1 MIFILRNFQI
11 KFVFNVLKTKLT
23 LKMKEIIIGID
34 LGTSNCCVSFI
45 GEDGKIQILTDP
57 SFPSNPTIPSIVSIE
72 SEGVLVGNEINKSHI
87 NSNKNIF
94 HNFKRLIGHKLG
106 DLETTNLKQILNYTI
121 IESNDKILCQD
132 LNGKTYHLEEI
143 IYLLLNKIKSII
155 VTKFGDYGWSCIV
168 TIPAYFNELQ
178 RQITLSAIQLA
189 NLPLIKLLNEPTAA
203 SFAYLYHNKILYE
216 ETFNKKILVIDFGAG
231 TLDLT
236 IIDITK
242 AKDDD
247 LVCEVLGIYGDNNF
261 GGIDITR
268 LVYST
273 LFDSDISL
281 NSIDINTKLTIAD
294 DIKIQLSNEL
304 DVKYYSNEL
313 DKTFIYKYKK
323 FFSQLKKTF
332 SEKMIWTIEQVLGA
346 AKLDKESIDE
356 IILVG
361 GSFKIPYFRTLVSEW
376 FNKQIDKISL
386 KIDNQTFLL
395 YEDIAV
401 SLGAAAYGYYNS
413 RDDGIVLIEK
423 LPLSIGIEDGE
434 GMVVKILE
442 RNTPIPITKTKTFT
456 TEDPE
461 QKSVD
466 ICIYQG
472 ESSFKSNCSF
482 IGKFSLVNLPPN
494 KPVIFV
500 SVRVDSNGII
510 SITARDKR
518 GWAESSICI
527 EASDSKLTEEQI
539 NELIEKYQSN
549 KSNETQ
555 YKNLVANYYQLINF
569 IDKISYQINFNLE
582 LKLEDS
588 VIAIIRSDLEKV
600 LNALSNPYVVSRYRI
615 NTNLLIKCAIINE
628 IEYKPHVYD
637 ESFKMDS
644 VEIDQYIEMLIK
656 LKEFLI
662 DKYDIFIIQDSSQVL
677 AQNQTKKLET
687 LDDTDASKPLTDDA
701 EIVNYKEVFDD
712 INLKKKTECS
722 SIANLKNL
730 LNSIDPTTHSN
741 PTVESDELDSS
752 LNQVPTYTKSDL
764 DELVEYLRSNIKD
777 FELTAYGENYLLKQ
791 INSIGNNNNLDENS
805 KITQINELCLY
816 VKENYSE

>member
-1 MIFILRNFQI
+1 
-11 KFVFNVLKTKLT
+11 
-23 LKMKEIIIGID
+23 MKEIIIGID

-45 GEDGKIQILTDP
+45 TDDGKIEILTDP
-57 SFPSNPTIPSIVSIE
+57 LFPLSPTIPSIVSIE
-72 SEGVLVGNEINKSHI
+72 SEGVLIGNEINKSHI

-94 HNFKRLIGHKLG
+94 HNFKRLIGHKIG
-106 DLETTNLKQILNYTI
+106 DLETTNLKQILNYNI
-121 IESNDKILCQD
+121 IESNGKILCQD
-132 LNGKTYHLEEI
+132 SNGKTYHLEEI
-143 IYLLLNKIKSII
+143 IYLLLNKIKLII
-155 VTKFGDYGWSCIV
+155 VNRFGNYGWSCIV
-168 TIPAYFNELQ
+168 TIPAYFNEVQ

-236 IIDITK
+236 VIDIAK
-242 AKDDD
+242 AKDED

-261 GGIDITR
+261 GGIDITK
-268 LVYST
+268 LVYGT
-273 LFDSDISL
+273 LFDQDISL
-281 NSIDINTKLTIAD
+281 NSIDINTKLNIAD
-294 DIKIQLSNEL
+294 EIKIQLSNQL

-313 DKTFIYKYKK
+313 SKTFTYKYKK
-323 FFSQLKKTF
+323 FCSQLEKTF
-332 SEKMIWTIEQVLGA
+332 SQKMIWTIEQVLAA
-346 AKLDKESIDE
+346 AKLTKESIDE

-423 LPLSIGIEDGE
+423 LPLSIGIEDGD
-434 GMVVKILE
+434 GMVIKILD
-442 RNTPIPITKTKTFT
+442 RNTPIPITKTKQFT

-482 IGKFSLVNLPPN
+482 IGKFTLVDLPPN

-500 SVRVDSNGII
+500 SIRVDSNGII
-510 SITARDKR
+510 SVTARDKR
-518 GWAESSICI
+518 GWTESSICI
-527 EASDSKLTEEQI
+527 EATDSKLTEGQI
-539 NELIEKYQSN
+539 NELIEKYQN
-549 KSNETQ
+549 GKANENQ
-555 YKNLVANYYQLINF
+555 YKKLVANYYQLINF

-582 LKLEDS
+582 LKLEEN
-588 VIAIIRSDLEKV
+588 VISIIRSDLAKV
-600 LNALSNPYVVSRYRI
+600 LNALSNPYIVSRYRI
-615 NTNLLIKCAIINE
+615 NVNLLSKCAIINDIEYQNSVCDPSFTMDTSE
-628 IEYKPHVYD
+628 IE
-637 ESFKMDS
+637 
-644 VEIDQYIEMLIK
+644 QYIEMLIK

-687 LDDTDASKPLTDDA
+687 LDDTNIVKDDA
-701 EIVNYKEVFDD
+701 EIANYKEVFDEID
-712 INLKKKTECS
+712 LKKKTECS
-722 SIANLKNL
+722 SIANIKNM
-730 LNSIDPTTHSN
+730 LNSIVIQEDQEQKQ
-741 PTVESDELDSS
+741 VEELE
-752 LNQVPTYTKSDL
+752 QKTYTKSDL
-764 DELVEYLRSNIKD
+764 DELVEYLKTNIKD
-777 FELTAYGENYLLKQ
+777 FELTSEGEKYLLEQ
-791 INSIGNNNNLDENS
+791 IDRILSLELDQ
-805 KITQINELCLY
+805 ITLINELCVY
-816 VKENYSE
+816 VKENFSD

>member
-1 MIFILRNFQI
+1 MIFILKNFQI
-11 KFVFNVLKTKLT
+11 KFVFKVLKTKLSI
-23 LKMKEIIIGID
+23 KMKEIIIGID

-45 GEDGKIQILTDP
+45 TDDGKIEILTDP
-57 SFPSNPTIPSIVSIE
+57 LFPLSPTIPSIVSIE
-72 SEGVLVGNEINKSHI
+72 SEGVLIGNEINKSHI

-94 HNFKRLIGHKLG
+94 HNFKRLIGHKIG
-106 DLETTNLKQILNYTI
+106 DLETTNLKQILNYNI
-121 IESNDKILCQD
+121 IESNGKILCQD
-132 LNGKTYHLEEI
+132 SNGKTYHLEEI
-143 IYLLLNKIKSII
+143 IYLLLNKIKLII
-155 VTKFGDYGWSCIV
+155 VNRFGNYGWSCIV
-168 TIPAYFNELQ
+168 TIPAYFNEVQ

-236 IIDITK
+236 VIDIAK
-242 AKDDD
+242 AKDED

-261 GGIDITR
+261 GGIDITK
-268 LVYST
+268 LVYGT
-273 LFDSDISL
+273 LFDQDISL
-281 NSIDINTKLTIAD
+281 NSIDINTKLNIAD
-294 DIKIQLSNEL
+294 EIKIQLSNQL

-313 DKTFIYKYKK
+313 SKTFTYKYKK
-323 FFSQLKKTF
+323 FCSQLEKTF
-332 SEKMIWTIEQVLGA
+332 SQKMIWTIEQVLAA
-346 AKLDKESIDE
+346 AKLTKESIDE

-423 LPLSIGIEDGE
+423 LPLSIGIEDGD
-434 GMVVKILE
+434 GMVIKILD
-442 RNTPIPITKTKTFT
+442 RNTPIPITKTKQFT

-482 IGKFSLVNLPPN
+482 IGKFTLVDLPPN

-500 SVRVDSNGII
+500 SIRVDSNGII
-510 SITARDKR
+510 SVTARDKR
-518 GWAESSICI
+518 GWTESSICI
-527 EASDSKLTEEQI
+527 EATDSKLTEGQI
-539 NELIEKYQSN
+539 NELIEKYQN
-549 KSNETQ
+549 GKANENQ
-555 YKNLVANYYQLINF
+555 YKKLVANYYQLINF

-582 LKLEDS
+582 LKLEEN
-588 VIAIIRSDLEKV
+588 VISIIRSDLAKV
-600 LNALSNPYVVSRYRI
+600 LNALSNPYIVSRYRI
-615 NTNLLIKCAIINE
+615 NVNLLSKCAIINDIEYQNSVCDPSFTMDTSE
-628 IEYKPHVYD
+628 IE
-637 ESFKMDS
+637 
-644 VEIDQYIEMLIK
+644 QYIEMLIK

-687 LDDTDASKPLTDDA
+687 LDDTNIVKDDA
-701 EIVNYKEVFDD
+701 EIANYKEVFDEID
-712 INLKKKTECS
+712 LKKKTECS
-722 SIANLKNL
+722 SIANIKNM
-730 LNSIDPTTHSN
+730 LNSIVIQEDQEQKQ
-741 PTVESDELDSS
+741 VEELE
-752 LNQVPTYTKSDL
+752 QKTYTKSDL
-764 DELVEYLRSNIKD
+764 DELVEYLKTNIKD
-777 FELTAYGENYLLKQ
+777 FELTSEGEKYLLEQ
-791 INSIGNNNNLDENS
+791 IDRILSLELDQ
-805 KITQINELCLY
+805 ITLINELCVY
-816 VKENYSE
+816 VKENFSD

>member
-1 MIFILRNFQI
+1 MIFILKNFQI
-11 KFVFNVLKTKLT
+11 KFVFKVLKTKLSI
-23 LKMKEIIIGID
+23 KMNQIIIGID

-45 GEDGKIQILTDP
+45 GYDGKIEILTDP
-57 SFPSNPTIPSIVSIE
+57 AFPLTPTIPSIISIE
-72 SEGVLVGNEINKSHI
+72 SEAVLVGNEINKTHI

-132 LNGKTYHLEEI
+132 SNGKTYHLEEI

-155 VTKFGDYGWSCIV
+155 INKFGNYGWSCIV
-168 TIPAYFNELQ
+168 TIPAYFNETQ
-178 RQITLSAIQLA
+178 RQVTMSAIQLA

-236 IIDITK
+236 IIEITK
-242 AKDDD
+242 AED

-261 GGIDITR
+261 GGIDITK
-268 LVYST
+268 LVYET
-273 LFDSDISL
+273 LFNDDTSL
-281 NSIDINTKLTIAD
+281 DINTKLTIAD
-294 DIKIQLSNEL
+294 EVKIQLSNQL
-304 DVKYYSNEL
+304 DIKYYSNEL

-323 FFSQLKKTF
+323 FCSQLEKTF
-332 SEKMIWTIEQVLGA
+332 SEKMIYTIEQVLSA
-346 AKLDKESIDE
+346 AKLGKESIDE

-376 FNKQIDKISL
+376 FNKQIDKITL

-413 RDDGIVLIEK
+413 RNDGIVLIEK
-423 LPLSIGIEDGE
+423 LPLSIGIEDRD

-456 TEDPE
+456 TEDPD

-466 ICIYQG
+466 IYIYQG
-472 ESSFKSNCSF
+472 ESSFKANCSY

-500 SVRVDSNGII
+500 SIRVNSNGII
-510 SITARDKR
+510 SVSARDKR
-518 GWAESSICI
+518 GWTESSICI
-527 EASDSKLTEEQI
+527 ESFDSKLTESQI
-539 NELIEKYQSN
+539 NDLIEKYKN
-549 KSNETQ
+549 GKSNEAQ
-555 YKNLVANYYQLINF
+555 YKKLVSNYYQLINF

-582 LKLEDS
+582 LKLETN
-588 VIAIIRSDLEKV
+588 VISIIRSDLEKV
-600 LNALSNPYVVSRYRI
+600 LNALSNPYIVSRYRI
-615 NTNLLIKCAIINE
+615 NVNLLSKCAIIND
-628 IEYKPHVYD
+628 ISYQNTVCD
-637 ESFKMDS
+637 DSFTMDTA
-644 VEIDQYIEMLIK
+644 EIDQYIEMLIK
-656 LKEFLI
+656 LKDFLV
-662 DKYDIFIIQDSSQVL
+662 DKYDIFIIQDSSKVL

-687 LDDTDASKPLTDDA
+687 LDDTDIHKPLTDEA
-701 EIVNYKEVFDD
+701 EIVNYNEVF
-712 INLKKKTECS
+712 NLSRLNKKTECS
-722 SIANLKNL
+722 SIANLDKI
-730 LNSIDPTTHSN
+730 LNCINPYEDISN
-741 PTVESDELDSS
+741 KDKDDI
-752 LNQVPTYTKSDL
+752 QQTYTKTDL
-764 DELVEYLRSNIKD
+764 DELVDYLKNNIED
-777 FELTAYGENYLLKQ
+777 FELSTNGEKYLLEQ
-791 INSIGNNNNLDENS
+791 IDSIICLDSGHNDQVE
-805 KITQINELCLY
+805 KIRLINELCLY
-816 VKENYSE
+816 VKENFPE

>member
-1 MIFILRNFQI
+1 
-11 KFVFNVLKTKLT
+11 
-23 LKMKEIIIGID
+23 MKEIIIGID

-45 GEDGKIQILTDP
+45 GEDGKVQILTDP
-57 SFPSNPTIPSIVSIE
+57 AFPLNPTIPSIVSIE

-121 IESNDKILCQD
+121 IECGDKILCQD
-132 LNGKTYHLEEI
+132 SNGQTFHLEEI
-143 IYLLLNKIKSII
+143 IYFLLNKIKSII
-155 VTKFGDYGWSCIV
+155 VNKFGDYGWSCIV
-168 TIPAYFNELQ
+168 TIPAYFNETQ
-178 RQITLSAIQLA
+178 RQVTLSAIQLA

-236 IIDITK
+236 VIDIEK
-242 AKDDD
+242 EKDED

-268 LVYST
+268 LVFNT
-273 LFDSDISL
+273 LFDSNGSG
-281 NSIDINTKLTIAD
+281 SKSDINTRLTIAD
-294 DIKIQLSNEL
+294 EIKIQLSNQL

-313 DKTFIYKYKK
+313 DKTFTYKYKK
-323 FFSQLKKTF
+323 FSSQLQKTF
-332 SEKMIWTIEQVLGA
+332 SEKMISTINQVLGA
-346 AKLDKESIDE
+346 AKLTKESIDE

-386 KIDNQTFLL
+386 KIDSQTFLL

-423 LPLSIGIEDGE
+423 LPLSIGIEDGD

-456 TEDPE
+456 TENPE

-472 ESSFKSNCSF
+472 ESSFKSNCSY
-482 IGKFSLVNLPPN
+482 IGKFSLINLPPN

-500 SVRVDSNGII
+500 SIRVDSNGII
-510 SITARDKR
+510 SVTARDKR
-518 GWAESSICI
+518 GWTESSICI
-527 EASDSKLTEEQI
+527 EASDSKLTEGQI

-549 KSNETQ
+549 KSNEVQ
-555 YKNLVANYYQLINF
+555 YKKLVANYYQLINF

-582 LKLEDS
+582 LKLEDN
-588 VIAIIRSDLEKV
+588 VISIIRSDLEKV
-600 LNALSNPYVVSRYRI
+600 LNALSNPYIVSRYRI
-615 NTNLLIKCAIINE
+615 NTNLLSKCAIIND
-628 IEYKPHVYD
+628 IEYKPQVYE
-637 ESFKMDS
+637 ESFTMDS
-644 VEIDQYIEMLIK
+644 AEIDQYIEMLIK
-656 LKEFLI
+656 LKEFLV

-687 LDDTDASKPLTDDA
+687 LDDTDTSKPITDDA
-701 EIVNYKEVFDD
+701 EIVNYREVFDD
-712 INLKKKTECS
+712 STLKKKTECS
-722 SIANLKNL
+722 SIAGLKNL
-730 LNSIDPTTHSN
+730 LNSITQPSEPVPEPEDVTP
-741 PTVESDELDSS
+741 EST
-752 LNQVPTYTKSDL
+752 PTYTKSDL
-764 DELVEYLRSNIKD
+764 DQLIEYLKTNIKD
-777 FELTAYGENYLLKQ
+777 FELTPYGKNYLLEQ
-791 INSIGNNNNLDENS
+791 IGSIGSTDELGFDT
-805 KITQINELCLY
+805 KIAQINELCLY

>member
-1 MIFILRNFQI
+1 
-11 KFVFNVLKTKLT
+11 
-23 LKMKEIIIGID
+23 MKEIIIGID

-45 GEDGKIQILTDP
+45 AEDGTIQILTDP
-57 SFPSNPTIPSIVSIE
+57 AFPLSPTIPSIVSIE
-72 SEGVLVGNEINKSHI
+72 SEGVLIGNEINKSHI

-132 LNGKTYHLEEI
+132 TNGKTYHLEEI
-143 IYLLLNKIKSII
+143 IYLLLNKIKTII
-155 VTKFGDYGWSCIV
+155 INRFGNYGWSCIV
-168 TIPAYFNELQ
+168 TVPAYFNETQ

-203 SFAYLYHNKILYE
+203 SFAYLYHNKILYQ

-236 IIDITK
+236 VIEIAK
-242 AKDDD
+242 AED

-261 GGIDITR
+261 GGIDITK
-268 LVYST
+268 LVYTT
-273 LFDSDISL
+273 LFDNDMSL
-281 NSIDINTKLTIAD
+281 NLIDINTKLTIAD
-294 DIKIQLSNEL
+294 EIKIKLSNQL
-304 DVKYYSNEL
+304 DVKHYSNEL

-323 FFSQLKKTF
+323 FASQLQKTF
-332 SEKMIWTIEQVLGA
+332 SEKMISTIEQVLSA

-413 RDDGIVLIEK
+413 RNDGIVLIEK

-434 GMVVKILE
+434 GMIVKILE
-442 RNTPIPITKTKTFT
+442 KNTPIPITKTKTFT
-456 TEDPE
+456 TEDPD

-472 ESSFKSNCSF
+472 ESSFKSNCF
-482 IGKFSLVNLPPN
+482 YIGKFSLVNLPPN

-500 SVRVDSNGII
+500 SIRVDSNGII
-510 SITARDKR
+510 SVSARDKR
-518 GWAESSICI
+518 GWTESSICI

-539 NELIEKYQSN
+539 NNLIEKYQN
-549 KSNETQ
+549 GKANEIQ
-555 YKNLVANYYQLINF
+555 YKKLVANYYQLITF

-582 LKLEDS
+582 LKLEDNVIS
-588 VIAIIRSDLEKV
+588 VIRSDLEKV
-600 LNALSNPYVVSRYRI
+600 LNALSNPYIVTRYRI
-615 NTNLLIKCAIINE
+615 NTNLLSKCAIIND
-628 IEYKPHVYD
+628 ILYKPYVCD
-637 ESFKMDS
+637 ESFTMDS
-644 VEIDQYIEMLIK
+644 SEIDQYIEMLIK

-687 LDDTDASKPLTDDA
+687 LDDTDTSKPLTDDA

-712 INLKKKTECS
+712 ISLKKKTECS
-722 SIANLKNL
+722 SIANLKNI
-730 LNSIDPTTHSN
+730 LNSLEEINTEPVINSVTEQTTNSVTEEIHS
-741 PTVESDELDSS
+741 
-752 LNQVPTYTKSDL
+752 PTYTKTDL
-764 DELVEYLRSNIKD
+764 DELVEYLETNIKE
-777 FELTAYGENYLLKQ
+777 FELSESGENYLLEQ
-791 INSIGNNNNLDENS
+791 INNIILQEIDQNN
-805 KITQINELCLY
+805 KIRLINELCLY
-816 VKENYSE
+816 VKENFSE

>member
-527 EASDSKLTEEQI
+527 EAFDSKLTEEQI